1 MFFLMMTKRK
11 EKVKIEKEKEGEEEE
26 DVLESL
32 ILLTFHLEFSN
43 KNTSP
48 SSKIYLSIVH

>member
-43 KNTSP
+43 KNTSS
-48 SSKIYLSIVH
+48 SSKVYLSIVH